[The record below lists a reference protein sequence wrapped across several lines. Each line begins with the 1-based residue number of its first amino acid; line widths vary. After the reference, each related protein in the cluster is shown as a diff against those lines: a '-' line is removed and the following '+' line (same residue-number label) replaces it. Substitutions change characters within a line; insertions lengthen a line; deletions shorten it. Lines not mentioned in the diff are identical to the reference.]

1 MILKLYKIDKCW
13 NHELLQHGSDHD
25 SWLLL
30 VSWHSVTL
38 HDVTEGN
45 HGNGVFSFVWD
56 GLELVHG
63 DAGVGLDTNT
73 LLVSSL
79 KPGSGNLEMITIVYQ
94 NGSIIFKLEL
104 DIL

>member
-1 MILKLYKIDKCW
+1 M
-13 NHELLQHGSDHD
+13 
-25 SWLLL
+25 
-30 VSWHSVTL
+30 SWHSVTL
-38 HDVTEGN
+38 HIVTEGN

-79 KPGSGNLEMITIVYQ
+79 KPGSGNLKMITIVNQ
-94 NGSIIFKLEL
+94 NGSIIFKLEQDGPSSGVEL
-104 DIL
+104 NLEISP

>member
-1 MILKLYKIDKCW
+1 MMLLKATTAMEYLF
-13 NHELLQHGSDHD
+13 N
-25 SWLLL
+25 
-30 VSWHSVTL
+30 
-38 HDVTEGN
+38 
-45 HGNGVFSFVWD
+45 FVWD

-63 DAGVGLDTNT
+63 GAGIGLDTNT